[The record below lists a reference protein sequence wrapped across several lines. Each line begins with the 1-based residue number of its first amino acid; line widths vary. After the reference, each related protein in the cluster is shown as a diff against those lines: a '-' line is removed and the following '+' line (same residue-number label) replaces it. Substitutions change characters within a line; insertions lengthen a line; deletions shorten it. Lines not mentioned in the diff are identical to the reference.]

1 LRRDLVTAVGG
12 FRAGLD
18 GSQDHDLVLRVS
30 EVSRRIRHVA
40 DVLYSWRQVP
50 GSAALEH
57 SEKPAA
63 WEAGRRAVDDALGRR
78 HLGARADLGPSP
90 GLYVARYPIP
100 PAARVTAIVIARDPP
115 TTARALSALRR
126 SPGLTA
132 TRWIV
137 CGYHPTLEALRG
149 PNVDVVVARGS
160 EHHTRVINDLVADD
174 VSDVLFLLAGD
185 LVPTSATAA
194 WLEPMVEQA
203 LRGSIGVVGGR
214 VLDAVKRAEHEGLR
228 VGGPSGV
235 ESVGLRLPV
244 IQRASAVSADCMAVR
259 RAAFASVGGF
269 DTRYRVCMYDLD
281 LCLRLRRAGLA
292 TLYSPLTELQRLR
305 RRFGMQPATDDLE
318 LFRAVWEGTPEST
331 DPFVSPWLESV
342 SPLAIRDDYP
352 G

>member
-1 LRRDLVTAVGG
+1 
-12 FRAGLD
+12 
-18 GSQDHDLVLRVS
+18 
-30 EVSRRIRHVA
+30 
-40 DVLYSWRQVP
+40 
-50 GSAALEH
+50 
-57 SEKPAA
+57 
-63 WEAGRRAVDDALGRR
+63 
-78 HLGARADLGPSP
+78 
-90 GLYVARYPIP
+90 
-100 PAARVTAIVIARDPP
+100 
-115 TTARALSALRR
+115 
-126 SPGLTA
+126 
-132 TRWIV
+132 
-137 CGYHPTLEALRG
+137 
-149 PNVDVVVARGS
+149 
-160 EHHTRVINDLVADD
+160 
-174 VSDVLFLLAGD
+174 VLFLLAGD

-292 TLYSPLTELQRLR
+292 TLYSPLTELQHLR